1 MDLAETLRR
10 KIQRTSLPALRGA
23 CITASFGV
31 TVVRPGDSEE
41 SAMARADRGLLNAK
55 ENGRDRVV
63 CIASDEEMPVPKSA
77 AHQIHWPEM
86 KDETPNK
93 HRVHSEFLSFV
104 PKAVVYDKL
113 LGFAREYSAVVTDTQ
128 ENFTVFEVDCRNAP
142 IPREPNERPGKHRFH
157 VSVNEV
163 ELRGGR
169 DKSKLRQ
176 ATLMQVVISPL
187 NSRDR
192 REEAYHNQC
201 VQLMKSLQSYLLAE
215 PFTEALQADL
225 VRVIKPVK
233 DSRY

>member
-1 MDLAETLRR
+1 
-10 KIQRTSLPALRGA
+10 
-23 CITASFGV
+23 
-31 TVVRPGDSEE
+31 
-41 SAMARADRGLLNAK
+41 
-55 ENGRDRVV
+55 
-63 CIASDEEMPVPKSA
+63 
-77 AHQIHWPEM
+77 
-86 KDETPNK
+86 
-93 HRVHSEFLSFV
+93 
-104 PKAVVYDKL
+104 
-113 LGFAREYSAVVTDTQ
+113 
-128 ENFTVFEVDCRNAP
+128 
-142 IPREPNERPGKHRFH
+142 
-157 VSVNEV
+157 V